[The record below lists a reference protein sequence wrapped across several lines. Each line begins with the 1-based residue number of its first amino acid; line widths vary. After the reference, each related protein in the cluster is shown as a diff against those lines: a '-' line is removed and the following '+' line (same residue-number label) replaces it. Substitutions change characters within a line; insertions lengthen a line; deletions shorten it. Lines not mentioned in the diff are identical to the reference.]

1 MVSYKADTKRVITIA
16 RTKTIQIIAD
26 ISFCFFLLLK
36 LIIIIT
42 SKGFNVMSYA
52 SYVLIILTLLLGFLM
67 YRANA
72 VQNKRESREKEEFW
86 DRESRASFTR
96 RADISGLNY
105 ITLNT
110 DSLPINEAE
119 QKVFSGI
126 TQNLLYYADK
136 KLLNLSAYSNT
147 DLKLMYGP
155 ANLEELSE
163 YDNNF
168 NQVIRLINKL
178 STKLVEADESEL
190 AKSFLEYNISIGSDI
205 SSDFEMLGNIYYSN
219 NDMDSF
225 NNLEAKADEIKSL
238 SQNLIKLK
246 LNNIKSA
253 NK

>member
-1 MVSYKADTKRVITIA
+1 M
-16 RTKTIQIIAD
+16 
-26 ISFCFFLLLK
+26 
-36 LIIIIT
+36 
-42 SKGFNVMSYA
+42 
-52 SYVLIILTLLLGFLM
+52 M

-96 RADISGLNY
+96 RADISGLDY

-119 QKVFSGI
+119 QKGFSGI

-205 SSDFEMLGNIYYSN
+205 SSDFEMLGNIYYSK

-225 NNLEAKADEIKSL
+225 NMLLTKAEEISSL
-238 SQNLIKLK
+238 SQTLIKLK